1 MSKASMLASVFS
13 AEIERFCAQYKI
25 KPQTLSIAAGLS
37 SDCVGQ
43 ITRRKNT
50 NTTVNK
56 PTVSKLR
63 DAMQQHAAENPI
75 LSFQPPADHVFA
87 AKATKS
93 DSSDELLTAA
103 LSMLTREQLTEIL
116 LSQRGAK

>member
-75 LSFQPPADHVFA
+75 LSFQPVVA
-87 AKATKS
+87 AQAEKS
-93 DSSDELLTAA
+93 ESSDLLAVA